1 MDNNL
6 KRAWR
11 IISPVVFYLIIE
23 RIVGFLI
30 NFYYI
35 MGRLDEDT
43 AWSDALENQLYQE
56 IYELQNDHAIFISG
70 VVAVLCIF
78 AFYPM
83 VKKEWTKRSYRIE
96 PLKACR
102 LKYFYVAAVSIGFT
116 IAVNL
121 IINAWGMF
129 KHDFD
134 FAKLSQM
141 IYSESIWMQFL
152 VIGFIVPLCE
162 ELIFRGVIY
171 ERIIQ
176 SGSQRWAM
184 ILTSIIFAF
193 FHGTWIQ
200 ILYAFCFSF
209 LLIYA
214 YHRCGTFF
222 APVLFHILSN
232 MSSLILRQFPPLST
246 MGYSI
251 GIVIFAMLGTGGLYI
266 LKKEKFY
273 RKLYKNDSE
282 VSYN

>member
-56 IYELQNDHAIFISG
+56 IYELQNDHAILISG

-102 LKYFYVAAVSIGFT
+102 L
-116 IAVNL
+116 
-121 IINAWGMF
+121 
-129 KHDFD
+129 
-134 FAKLSQM
+134 
-141 IYSESIWMQFL
+141 
-152 VIGFIVPLCE
+152 
-162 ELIFRGVIY
+162 
-171 ERIIQ
+171 
-176 SGSQRWAM
+176 
-184 ILTSIIFAF
+184 
-193 FHGTWIQ
+193 
-200 ILYAFCFSF
+200 
-209 LLIYA
+209 
-214 YHRCGTFF
+214 
-222 APVLFHILSN
+222 
-232 MSSLILRQFPPLST
+232 
-246 MGYSI
+246 
-251 GIVIFAMLGTGGLYI
+251 
-266 LKKEKFY
+266 
-273 RKLYKNDSE
+273 
-282 VSYN
+282 